1 MKTLIKRSLFVGIAT
16 LGITTLHA
24 QTADEIVNKYIDAI
38 GGRTIISGVKS
49 LIVEST
55 VEVMGQEAPSTTYI
69 LAGKGFKSE
78 TDFGGQKM
86 VQCVNTSGGWMIN
99 PMAGATTATAIPAD
113 QAKASLSQL
122 EIGGPL
128 VDAAAKGNKVE
139 LIGKDSADYKLRL
152 TVGPATITYY
162 INAKTYLIDKQVS
175 KAAVNGQEV
184 ETTVTFSDYR
194 KTDFGFTV
202 AYAQALDLPQISLNI
217 VNKKIT
223 VNAPIDPAM
232 FEMPK

>member
-1 MKTLIKRSLFVGIAT
+1 MKTLIKRSFFVGIAT
-16 LGITTLHA
+16 LGMTTLHA

-38 GGRTIISGVKS
+38 GGRTIINGVKS
-49 LIVEST
+49 LTVEST
-55 VEVMGQEAPSTTYI
+55 VLVQGMEAPSTTYI
-69 LAGKGFKSE
+69 VAGKGFKTE

-86 VQCVNTSGGWMIN
+86 VQCVNPTGGWMIM
-99 PMAGATTATAIPAD
+99 PPSSTATAIPAD

-139 LIGKDSADYKLRL
+139 LVGKDSADYKLRM

-162 INAKTYLIDKQVS
+162 INVKTYLIDKQVS
-175 KAAVNGQEV
+175 KATVNGQES
-184 ETTVTFSDYR
+184 ESTVGFSDYR
-194 KTDFGFTV
+194 KTDFGFV
-202 AYAQALDLPQISLNI
+202 MPYAQTLDLPQISLNI

-232 FEMPK
+232 FDMPK